1 MQTNNLKASL
11 PLYLSLSL
19 ILSSLSITFAS
30 TNGAAHSFTSQK
42 ADEMALS
49 QALEMKTTPMDL
61 EKGLA
66 YSKTEACKQEFEA
79 AVADGKRAIDEALK
93 TAKHGQ
99 AFAVVSDIDE
109 TVLDNRQ
116 YLEDKAKKV
125 TTGQSD
131 VDWGKFENWAIEA
144 RAKPLEPTVRL
155 LAYARSKKVAVFFV
169 TGRMEKLR
177 KPTIENLLRADIAY
191 EGLYLRPDGDK
202 RHASEYKTQVRKSIE
217 DMGFTIALNI
227 GDQCSDL
234 SGGHAM
240 DCEKLPNRM
249 YYIP

>member
-1 MQTNNLKASL
+1 MQTRDHRASTGL
-11 PLYLSLSL
+11 RLAFLFLL
-19 ILSSLSITFAS
+19 FAS
-30 TNGAAHSFTSQK
+30 TTGASHCFSWEK

-49 QALEMKTTPMDL
+49 QALEMKTTPLDL

-66 YSKTEACKQEFEA
+66 YSKTEACLKEFES

-93 TAKHGQ
+93 KAKPGQ

-131 VDWGKFENWAIEA
+131 VDWGKFENWAIEG

-202 RHASEYKTQVRKSIE
+202 RHASDYKSQVRKTIE

-240 DCEKLPNRM
+240 DCEKLPNQM